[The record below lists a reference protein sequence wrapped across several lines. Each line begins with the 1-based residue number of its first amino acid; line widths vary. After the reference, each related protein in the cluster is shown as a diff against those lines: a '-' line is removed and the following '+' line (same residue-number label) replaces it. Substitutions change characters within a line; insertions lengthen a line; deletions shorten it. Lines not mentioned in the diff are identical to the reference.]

1 MTITDT
7 ANVSQTFT
15 TSWPINIPATVGG
28 NTAYIGFT
36 AGTAHYSS
44 VQDILNW
51 SYVSNSTGGQPTT
64 ATPIISPTTG
74 TYTSPQTVTITD
86 STSGSSIFYT
96 LDGTQPTTSSTQYTG
111 SFTVSTTTTV
121 KAIATAT
128 NLNQSAAA
136 TSAITIGS
144 QPQTSTPLISPVNG
158 TYSSPQT
165 VSITDATSGSTIFYT
180 MDGSQPTTASTKY
193 TGGVNVNTTTTLKTT
208 APP

>member
-15 TSWPINIPATVGG
+15 TSWAINIPGTVGG

-51 SYVSNSTGGQPTT
+51 TYVSNASGPPTA

-86 STSGSSIFYT
+86 STSGSTIFYT
-96 LDGTQPTTSSTQYTG
+96 VDGTQPTTS
-111 SFTVSTTTTV
+111 
-121 KAIATAT
+121 
-128 NLNQSAAA
+128 
-136 TSAITIGS
+136 
-144 QPQTSTPLISPVNG
+144 
-158 TYSSPQT
+158 
-165 VSITDATSGSTIFYT
+165 
-180 MDGSQPTTASTKY
+180 
-193 TGGVNVNTTTTLKTT
+193 
-208 APP
+208 